1 MPKQILKIHL
11 QPNAKRNEI
20 CGIYDDEYIKIAITT
35 PPIDGKANEALI
47 KFLSKELKI
56 PKSNIII
63 TKGLTSKNKT
73 LEITSEKEINLKTSL
88 Q

>member
-1 MPKQILKIHL
+1 MPKQTLKIHL

-35 PPIDGKANEALI
+35 PPIDGKANETLI
-47 KFLSKELKI
+47 KFLSKELRI
-56 PKSNIII
+56 PKSNITI
-63 TKGLTSKNKT
+63 TKGLTSRNKT
-73 LEITSEKEINLKTSL
+73 LEIESEKEINLKTSL

>member
-20 CGIYDDEYIKIAITT
+20 CGSFDDAIKIAITAQ
-35 PPIDGKANEALI
+35 PIDGKANEALI

>member
-20 CGIYDDEYIKIAITT
+20 CGIYDNEYIKIAITT
-35 PPIDGKANEALI
+35 PPIDGKANETLI

-56 PKSNIII
+56 PKSNITI
-63 TKGLTSKNKT
+63 TKGLTSRNKT
-73 LEITSEKEINLKTSL
+73 IEIESEKEIILKTSL

>member
-35 PPIDGKANEALI
+35 PPIDGKANETLI

-56 PKSNIII
+56 PKSNITI
-63 TKGLTSKNKT
+63 TKGLTSRNKT
-73 LEITSEKEINLKTSL
+73 IEIESEKEINLKTSL

>member
-20 CGIYDDEYIKIAITT
+20 CGTYNDAIKIAISS
-35 PPIDGKANEALI
+35 PPVDGKANEALI
-47 KFLSKELKI
+47 KFLSTKLKI
-56 PKSNIII
+56 PKSNITILN
-63 TKGLTSKNKT
+63 GLTSRNKT
-73 LEITSEKEINLKTSL
+73 IEINSENEITLKNSL

>member
-20 CGIYDDEYIKIAITT
+20 CGTFDDMIKIAITT
-35 PPIDGKANEALI
+35 LPIDGKANEALI

-56 PKSNIII
+56 PKSNIAI
-63 TKGLTSKNKT
+63 TKGLTSKNKII
-73 LEITSEKEINLKTSL
+73 EIDSETIINL
-88 Q
+88 

>member
-20 CGIYDDEYIKIAITT
+20 CGTFNDDYIKIAITT

-47 KFLSKELKI
+47 KFLSKELNI
-56 PKSNIII
+56 PKSNITI
-63 TKGLTSKNKT
+63 TKGLTSRNKT
-73 LEITSEKEINLKTSL
+73 LEIDSEKEINLKTSL